1 MASASCFTRL
11 VKARQLSRAISDA
24 TEAHMEGTKPVDDGD
39 EGEARRRQ
47 DRRGLV
53 WQLLIDWSPIL
64 AGVADLVVQHFS

>member
-1 MASASCFTRL
+1 
-11 VKARQLSRAISDA
+11 
-24 TEAHMEGTKPVDDGD
+24 MEGTKPVDDGD